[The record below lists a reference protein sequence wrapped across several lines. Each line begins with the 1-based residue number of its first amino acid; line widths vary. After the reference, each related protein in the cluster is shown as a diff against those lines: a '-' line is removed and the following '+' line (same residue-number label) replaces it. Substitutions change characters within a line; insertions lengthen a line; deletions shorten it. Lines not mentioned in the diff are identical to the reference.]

1 VKTAGCCDGDN
12 KRDSDGG
19 CGEQLV
25 GLARK
30 RERKKT
36 KNDSEV
42 TVGEAGVASVSR
54 VSTDGCCDGHSI
66 SESESHSESDNDCKS
81 EGEGKGLS
89 ESNSKSN
96 SDSDSDSSEER
107 KGRSVGAGVSR
118 EHWASPRRPC

>member
-1 VKTAGCCDGDN
+1 MSTDVCCDGDH

-19 CGEQLV
+19 YCEKLV

-30 RERKKT
+30 RKRKKT
-36 KNDSEV
+36 KNYSEV
-42 TVGEAGVASVSR
+42 TVGEAGVASVSY
-54 VSTDGCCDGHSI
+54 VSTGGCCDGHSN
-66 SESESHSESDNDCKS
+66 SESDSESDSDCKS

-118 EHWASPRRPC
+118 EHWTSPRRPC